1 MHMPIT
7 LEVILYSLML
17 IFCIVMIVVLAMHL
31 FQEFTGRAP
40 FIPISQEILED
51 IVKALELKQ
60 GSIMY
65 DLGSG
70 DGRVVFASA
79 LSQPSIKAIGV
90 ERSVLPYVISHIEK
104 KRKGTK
110 NAHFV
115 RANFFNVPMGEAT
128 HVFLY
133 LFPGLMN
140 ALLPKFEKE
149 LKPGTRVVSCDFKFK
164 DKQPIQIIDLR
175 RKKYNL
181 GRKIYIYEF

>member
-1 MHMPIT
+1 MPIL

-17 IFCIVMIVVLAMHL
+17 IFCVATIIILAVHL
-31 FQEFTGRAP
+31 SQEFTGRAP
-40 FIPISQEILED
+40 FIPISQDVLGD
-51 IVKALELKQ
+51 IVTALGLKQ
-60 GSIMY
+60 GSVMY

-70 DGRVVFASA
+70 DGRVVFAAA

-90 ERSVLPYVISHIEK
+90 ERSVLPFVLSHIEK
-104 KRKGTK
+104 KRKGAT

-115 RANFFNVPMGEAT
+115 RANFFNVPIGDAT
-128 HVFLY
+128 HIFLY

-149 LKPGTRVVSCDFKFK
+149 LKPGTRVISCDFKFK
-164 DKQPIQIIDLR
+164 DKQPIQVIDLH